1 MAEKLVKVQNVSRAD
16 FHLSLDFVKEGKF
29 YDMKP
34 NAIVSLDVD
43 EMNYLTTQCAGCF
56 EKGFLHVVEA
66 SGDKD
71 IELPN
76 EDNIMSNED
85 IEKLI
90 NKNLTQFKK
99 DIAKITSQHLIKD
112 IRQACIEANKTDKF
126 VQACDARFSELADGS
141 ISM

>member
-1 MAEKLVKVQNVSRAD
+1 MAEKLVKVKNVSRGD

-34 NAIVSLDVD
+34 DAIVSLDAD
-43 EMNYLTTQCAGCF
+43 EMNYLSTQCAGCF
-56 EKGFLHVVEA
+56 ENGFLHVVESKEGA
-66 SGDKD
+66 N
-71 IELPN
+71 IELPHEGN
-76 EDNIMSNED
+76 VMSNED

-99 DIAKITSQHLIKD
+99 EMAKITSQHLVKD
-112 IRQACIEANKTDKF
+112 IRQACVDANKTDKF
-126 VQACDARFSELADGS
+126 IEACDARFSDLADGS